1 MRSIEQIEK
10 DITLTRMLA
19 FGVYSLAMKKKKKVV
34 STVALLSCE
43 YNGLEY
49 TVALAGDKAPAL
61 YKKVFKIL
69 AK

>member
-1 MRSIEQIEK
+1 
-10 DITLTRMLA
+10 
-19 FGVYSLAMKKKKKVV
+19 MKKKKKVV